1 MRIPS
6 CHMEI
11 EQIFLQLEQQDSR
24 SLCITS
30 TNSGEG
36 VSSLA
41 QALTERHLLAG
52 YRTLLV
58 DLNLQNPSLIP
69 LSFIPS
75 DTDVAETNSH
85 YLTFSQHNSVVLSG
99 LAVPTNKAEI
109 VELRQP
115 KNLKKRIDTWLKEF
129 DKVIIDTSAVS
140 QLNTNNIP
148 AQTIAGCCESTLM
161 VILSGQT
168 LQTELKDA
176 LEKLE
181 NHNANIIGHVFND
194 KYQPSLKN
202 EICREIERL
211 SFLPKKIS
219 TKLIAIVQKNRFLS
233 TVV

>member
-1 MRIPS
+1 
-6 CHMEI
+6 MEI

-69 LSFIPS
+69 LSFTPDNNDITKEPS
-75 DTDVAETNSH
+75 H
-85 YLTFSQHNSVVLSG
+85 HHLTFSQHNSVVLSG

-129 DKVIIDTSAVS
+129 DKVIIDASSVS

-168 LQTELKDA
+168 LQTEFKDA

-219 TKLIAIVQKNRFLS
+219 TKLITIVQKNRFLS
-233 TVV
+233 TMV